1 MTTSSI
7 FDFDKF
13 MFFEN
18 NEIIVKVKFFKR
30 QKEYSVFITFI
41 KNFIEETIE
50 NNIKLLNTNKLS
62 ISVYLKGYKINELD
76 YGFIKHIIS
85 ILENEYPD
93 NLDIIR
99 VFNMNIILRGVY
111 TILKPFINKETR
123 GKIFFCKGNEPT
135 NCMF

>member
-1 MTTSSI
+1 MTTSST

-13 MFFEN
+13 MYFEN
-18 NEIIVKVKFFKR
+18 NEIIVNVKFFKK
-30 QKEYSVFITFI
+30 QKDYNVFITFI

-50 NNIKLLNTNKLS
+50 NNIKRLNTNQLS
-62 ISVYLKGYKINELD
+62 ISIYLKGYKITELD

-85 ILENEYPD
+85 ILEKEYPD

-111 TILKPFINKETR
+111 SILKTFINKETR
-123 GKIFFCKGNEPT
+123 DKIVFCKL
-135 NCMF
+135 